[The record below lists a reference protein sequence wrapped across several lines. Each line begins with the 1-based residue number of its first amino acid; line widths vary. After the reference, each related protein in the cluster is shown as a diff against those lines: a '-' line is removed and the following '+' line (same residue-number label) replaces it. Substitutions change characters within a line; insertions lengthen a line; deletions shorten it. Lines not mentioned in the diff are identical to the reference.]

1 MRRWLQY
8 SRETMMGDTAKTGS
22 ANRFGFRPTCQ
33 GRKSVDMG
41 SLENLLLDGRCSC
54 HMAYAVA
61 LKLYRRRKTPGLAEL
76 STGIF
81 RATASFI
88 HRSGLHSPWGFSSA
102 VSPVRRPMC
111 LLVPTAT
118 RISQRDDGEPPRR
131 SPTTDPP
138 SSSRFIFKSCSSS
151 IREHDSVISQHRPL
165 VNP

>member
-1 MRRWLQY
+1 ISPSHHRHRDSPNCPPESSEPRRA
-8 SRETMMGDTAKTGS
+8 SSTAVVFILLG
-22 ANRFGFRPTCQ
+22 A
-33 GRKSVDMG
+33 
-41 SLENLLLDGRCSC
+41 SLPRCLL
-54 HMAYAVA
+54 
-61 LKLYRRRKTPGLAEL
+61 
-76 STGIF
+76 
-81 RATASFI
+81 
-88 HRSGLHSPWGFSSA
+88 SA
-102 VSPVRRPMC
+102 VRSCRPMC